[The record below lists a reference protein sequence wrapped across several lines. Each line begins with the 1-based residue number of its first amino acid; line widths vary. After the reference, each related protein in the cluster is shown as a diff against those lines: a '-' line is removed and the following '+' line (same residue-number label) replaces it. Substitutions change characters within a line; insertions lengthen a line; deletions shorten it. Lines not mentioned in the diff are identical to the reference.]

1 MKKIFLLL
9 FVSAFILS
17 CNEENANFDRA
28 PLSDSGWVEITEI
41 EDQYQAPFGFKANI
55 DIALGVGN
63 NEAGQVITY
72 SVEQTSGLPQQGLAT
87 GTLTYTMPIGEVFGK
102 IPVDFVDNG
111 SAYEVEVTLLSTSN
125 PNYTVGLSDNTKK
138 VAHTFKVCGFNVEEW
153 VGTYSIDEQFVAP
166 SNFAGNGLGFF
177 FRESYQIEIT
187 ADTANAQGTSVVLS
201 NSPGFNNYF
210 DPNTIFTFNPCSGSD
225 GSSLNEDPR
234 VAEWEIITIES
245 ASYDFAARTITVFAD
260 SRVGP
265 YRFIL
270 TKM

>member
-87 GTLTYTMPIGEVFGK
+87 GTFTYTMPVGEVFGK

-111 SAYEVEVTLLSTSN
+111 SAYEVEVTLLSSSN

-138 VAHTFKVCGFNVEEW
+138 VAHTFKVCGFLLDEW
-153 VGTYSIDEQFVAP
+153 IGTYSVEEAFIEG
-166 SNFAGNGLGFF
+166 GNTGLSLGSF
-177 FRESYQIEIT
+177 FRESYQIDVT
-187 ADTANAQGTSVVLS
+187 ADPSDAVGTSLILA
-201 NSPGFNNYF
+201 NSPGFNNYLEPNLIVTF
-210 DPNTIFTFNPCSGSD
+210 DTCNPNLFVN
-225 GSSLNEDPR
+225 
-234 VAEWEIITIES
+234 AEPLIALFSELTIES
-245 ASYDFAARTITVFAD
+245 STYDSSARTITVIGQL
-260 SRVGP
+260 GP
-265 YRFIL
+265 FGTYRFIL